1 MNPENRDIFMKPTK
15 HNVKIIDFRS
25 SDSSLFKYFQIC
37 FKKDYTPTYFF
48 KKKRQF
54 GKTHRF

>member
-37 FKKDYTPTYFF
+37 FKKDYTPTYFL
-48 KKKRQF
+48 KKKTVWQN
-54 GKTHRF
+54 T